1 MQKECNWLRQF
12 IANSCYQ
19 WQRHLNLS
27 GYMLVTLSSS
37 HGVFCWNPWTGK
49 ESIWGF
55 WNLVE
60 VCSAPATIDYSCFCR
75 ALKRTICIKNII
87 LWYEL
92 EQLQIGFHGVCPAI
106 WPLQGIAVIT
116 SGPGQWGRG
125 KAIRWGVVGMHAK
138 EVTLA
143 ALIIHPHSQEEGGKF
158 QC

>member
-1 MQKECNWLRQF
+1 MGL
-12 IANSCYQ
+12 
-19 WQRHLNLS
+19 
-27 GYMLVTLSSS
+27 
-37 HGVFCWNPWTGK
+37 FCWNPWTGK
-49 ESIWGF
+49 ESIRGF

-60 VCSAPATIDYSCFCR
+60 VCSAPRTIDYSCFCR
-75 ALKRTICIKNII
+75 VLKRTICIKNII

-125 KAIRWGVVGMHAK
+125 KAIRWGVIGMHAK

-143 ALIIHPHSQEEGGKF
+143 ALIIHPHSQEEGENISVSSSDWLAKRISKAWKRGGVRGRANMH
-158 QC
+158 